1 MQPSLY
7 PNQSLDDV
15 YRQLRDSTDNLAN
28 VFDPTSAAAAAPD
41 AGAYA
46 VQCNTHADLS
56 ATFDGCYEH
65 ATRFAQYCC
74 MNRRGGT
81 L

>member
-1 MQPSLY
+1 VLLTNCCSVAVSNMQPSLY

-28 VFDPTSAAAAAPD
+28 VFGSTVAAAAPD

-46 VQCNTHADLS
+46 V
-56 ATFDGCYEH
+56 H
-65 ATRFAQYCC
+65 ATH
-74 MNRRGGT
+74 
-81 L
+81 